1 MEQQFRIIV
10 LLTILA
16 LSSCGAAFRTTKSQS
31 LLDRRITMDVH
42 PSEILESV
50 VNRLNGIFGGNVI
63 WDSRMLAPYM
73 ANAVSYKNMTIR

>member
-1 MEQQFRIIV
+1 
-10 LLTILA
+10 
-16 LSSCGAAFRTTKSQS
+16 
-31 LLDRRITMDVH
+31 MDVH